1 MGQRQIPRLAGQLYW
16 YMTYTLSIWSKERG
30 QGGRKDMSWIMR
42 PTVENL
48 SPKEVRAVAAYVST
62 LK

>member
-1 MGQRQIPRLAGQLYW
+1 MVH
-16 YMTYTLSIWSKERG
+16 TLSMWSKERG
-30 QGGRKDMSWIMR
+30 QGGRQDISWIMR

-48 SPKEVRAVAAYVST
+48 TPKQVQAIAAYVSA